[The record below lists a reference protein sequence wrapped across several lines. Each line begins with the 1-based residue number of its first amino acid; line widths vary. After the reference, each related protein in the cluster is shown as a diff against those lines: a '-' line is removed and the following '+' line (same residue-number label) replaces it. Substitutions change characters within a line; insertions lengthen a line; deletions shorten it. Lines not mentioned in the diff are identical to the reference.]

1 MLRYR
6 GEMRRGKRFTV
17 GLDKKKTNKLCE
29 RDKCSTVLIVKS

>member
-17 GLDKKKTNKLCE
+17 GLDKKKLRSHVRKT
-29 RDKCSTVLIVKS
+29 SGVMY